1 MKNLL
6 NLRLVSRTSL
16 GCLSALMWLAGAPA
30 QASVPNAS
38 VLEGT
43 LNATG
48 GGAAADGNYAITFAI
63 YKDANDPNALWGEG
77 PVQVAVK
84 NGQFSYV
91 LGSSSPLKPAL
102 LNAGA
107 WLSFKIGADPELPRK
122 PVNASVFALRAG
134 IAEGVDCSGCIPA
147 AAINAQAL
155 APFAKKS
162 DLSGV
167 ALSGNY
173 ADLAGLPNLSAYV
186 KADVLAKVATSGS
199 WADIANKPVIP
210 GVGKSCGTGLVVAG
224 FKSDGTLECVQ
235 GGGSGSLP
243 ADGIDEISNGLI
255 FNQFIDVFKSTKVPV
270 PIPDNFPLG
279 VGDVIVVP
287 DVGLAQKISV
297 SINLSNSDTS
307 ALTVTLFDPAG
318 NTYILHQKGGA
329 KNDGIITTYPDNTPT
344 VSGDLMATWVGKNP
358 KGNWSL
364 QVVDSAF
371 LDNKSDGQVTSW
383 TVNVQTLSNK
393 KIQIKGDLIVDGNLM
408 VSGLNPTAVLPT
420 LRYRVFSTF
429 DQGQDWIASNNAAF
443 FLGVNP
449 STWTDGNGVAWQI
462 NPDKNLW
469 RTFFTGTMKIW
480 PNLNVQAETWRPYSS
495 TNGKLVAVLFRVKN
509 TTQSDV
515 TWTPSYHYTAYADWA
530 ERASVTV
537 NGGSNWQFT
546 GNCYSNCTASPSLT
560 IPKNR
565 VSSVIFIIPSG
576 PQSGESRTNTLIFY
590 NNSLKLPAG
599 LQYVDDLDTATGGWE
614 Q

>member
-1 MKNLL
+1 M
-6 NLRLVSRTSL
+6 
-16 GCLSALMWLAGAPA
+16 
-30 QASVPNAS
+30 
-38 VLEGT
+38 
-43 LNATG
+43 
-48 GGAAADGNYAITFAI
+48 
-63 YKDANDPNALWGEG
+63 
-77 PVQVAVK
+77 
-84 NGQFSYV
+84 
-91 LGSSSPLKPAL
+91 
-102 LNAGA
+102 
-107 WLSFKIGADPELPRK
+107 
-122 PVNASVFALRAG
+122 
-134 IAEGVDCSGCIPA
+134 
-147 AAINAQAL
+147 
-155 APFAKKS
+155 
-162 DLSGV
+162 
-167 ALSGNY
+167 
-173 ADLAGLPNLSAYV
+173 
-186 KADVLAKVATSGS
+186 
-199 WADIANKPVIP
+199 
-210 GVGKSCGTGLVVAG
+210 
-224 FKSDGTLECVQ
+224 
-235 GGGSGSLP
+235 
-243 ADGIDEISNGLI
+243 
-255 FNQFIDVFKSTKVPV
+255 
-270 PIPDNFPLG
+270 
-279 VGDVIVVP
+279 
-287 DVGLAQKISV
+287 
-297 SINLSNSDTS
+297 
-307 ALTVTLFDPAG
+307 
-318 NTYILHQKGGA
+318 
-329 KNDGIITTYPDNTPT
+329 
-344 VSGDLMATWVGKNP
+344 
-358 KGNWSL
+358 
-364 QVVDSAF
+364 
-371 LDNKSDGQVTSW
+371 
-383 TVNVQTLSNK
+383 
-393 KIQIKGDLIVDGNLM
+393 
-408 VSGLNPTAVLPT
+408 
-420 LRYRVFSTF
+420 FSTF